1 MKPYSLDL
9 RERIVQAYQV
19 GDTSVRKVAARFN
32 VSRSFVQKLLKQQN
46 EQGHLQPGKQ
56 GGAMK
61 GVLSGCQEQLSQMV
75 EQYPDATLP
84 EYCEY
89 WGESYNQWVS
99 PSTMCRALQ
108 NTQLTRKKRR
118 YAGLRRPLS
127 ACKNS
132 GVSIGKR

>member
-1 MKPYSLDL
+1 MKPYSIDL
-9 RERIVQAYQV
+9 REKIVQAYRA
-19 GDTSVRKVAARFN
+19 GNTSVRKVAERFA
-32 VSRSFVQKLLKQQN
+32 VSRSFVQKLLKQHQ

-61 GVLSGCQEQLSQMV
+61 AVLSGCEQQLTQMV

-89 WGESYNQWVS
+89 WGETYNQWVS

-108 NTQLTRKKRR
+108 NAHLTRKKRP
-118 YAGLRRPLS
+118 YAGL
-127 ACKNS
+127 
-132 GVSIGKR
+132 KR